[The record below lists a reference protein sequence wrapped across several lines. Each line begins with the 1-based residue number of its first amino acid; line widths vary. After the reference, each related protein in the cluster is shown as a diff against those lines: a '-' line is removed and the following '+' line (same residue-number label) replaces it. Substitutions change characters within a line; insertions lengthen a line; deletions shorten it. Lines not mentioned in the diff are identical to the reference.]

1 MRLLRICLLL
11 IFGCS
16 MSNST
21 RAQIIQDPTTWTY
34 EAKKK
39 SLNEYEL
46 IFHLSLKE
54 GWHVWSLKPG
64 GDGFQVIPSFVL
76 DKNTAL
82 KSQSKVREIGKP
94 VTRKVE
100 GVKGMVTSLANKVDY
115 IITVKVTGNT
125 TIKGKQE
132 YQVCNENLCLPPK
145 DKEFVFELK

>member
-1 MRLLRICLLL
+1 MRLLRIGILLT
-11 IFGCS
+11 FGFLTAH
-16 MSNST
+16 NT

-34 EAKKK
+34 EVKNK
-39 SLNEYEL
+39 SVNEYEL

-76 DKNTAL
+76 SKNAAII
-82 KSQSKVREIGKP
+82 SQSKIREIGKP
-94 VTRKVE
+94 ITRKVE
-100 GVKGMVTSLANKVDY
+100 GVKALVTSLANKVDY
-115 IITVKVTGNT
+115 VMTVKVTGNT